1 MNREELI
8 DYLVEEGNDGEY
20 SYSRNELENMD
31 SRELFDAWLEWH
43 GIICYTDDIIEV
55 VKGLWDVELDD

>member
-20 SYSRNELENMD
+20 GYSRSQLERMD
-31 SRELFDAWLEWH
+31 NRELFDAWLEWH
-43 GIICYTDDIIEV
+43 GFIGWTDDILSTIES
-55 VKGLWDVELDD
+55 LFNVELY

>member
-20 SYSRNELENMD
+20 SYSRKQFENMD
-31 SRELFDAWLEWH
+31 NRELFDAWLEWH
-43 GIICYTDDIIEV
+43 GLIGWTDYILSTIES
-55 VKGLWDVELDD
+55 LFNVELY